1 MIQIGP
7 DKHCGPVEGSCD
19 DVRKWAKV
27 TLQPKEQGVIEVSP
41 PAGWFAN
48 PGPAFLSRLGTFRT
62 RVEDASLWLAV
73 SNDTPKRTLP
83 LKANLSGSFYIELVW
98 IVSLLGLG
106 AMMSLLVRYWV
117 PNIAQARVERP
128 HAPHTNPDLRHLR
141 GDRFHASRAG
151 SRAAQSSLSRPAQP
165 TKAWAPTTRTTVSS

>member
-48 PGPAFLSRLGTFRT
+48 QGPAFLSGLGTFRT

-117 PNIAQARVERP
+117 PNMQRKRELKDLTRRIRTQIYGISGEIDSTLRALVLVQLNP
-128 HAPHTNPDLRHLR
+128 H
-141 GDRFHASRAG
+141 
-151 SRAAQSSLSRPAQP
+151 
-165 TKAWAPTTRTTVSS
+165 

>member
-27 TLQPKEQGVIEVSP
+27 TLQPKEQSVIEVSP

-117 PNIAQARVERP
+117 PNMQRKRELKDLTRRIRTQIYGISGEIDSTLRALVLVQLNP
-128 HAPHTNPDLRHLR
+128 H
-141 GDRFHASRAG
+141 
-151 SRAAQSSLSRPAQP
+151 
-165 TKAWAPTTRTTVSS
+165 